1 MALSA
6 EEIAEYR
13 EKYKIP
19 DSIEEIKVWRTESD
33 SVEHTNLQYFTDDY
47 CSAFTGYKEIVVGV
61 ESVDGELLSY
71 PNLKDEDNVWIEFT
85 GDEE

>member
-33 SVEHTNLQYFTDDY
+33 SVEHTNLQYFTDD
-47 CSAFTGYKEIVVGV
+47 CC
-61 ESVDGELLSY
+61 LS
-71 PNLKDEDNVWIEFT
+71 LIHI
-85 GDEE
+85 